1 MPNFKEPTTPEEQSE
16 QLSAPE
22 QNDALEQDKQGPE
35 DELSPE
41 SLQKKFDQ
49 QDAQSDEVIGQAD
62 ELLDHI
68 DGIDDEEPEVTE
80 RLNGVINKISEAI
93 RKSNALKIAITA
105 GAFFMTTAAHAGTTL
120 DAVNEAVA
128 QQTQEYNKQHT
139 THNTASEY
147 INAQKVRRNRMIIAR
162 NGRLKSEADRHTPNS
177 SINSIFEAIKKD
189 TRSRDQILQDS
200 LKGAKFGTSKLKRL
214 HRLEKYTTV
223 NSLGNMQQGMLRKNR
238 ERLNNIHIGGIYGN
252 DQPSHLKFQSYN
264 NVDSN
269 SISADPTSSVGI
281 GGINVD
287 NNR

>member
-1 MPNFKEPTTPEEQSE
+1 MPNFKEPTIPEEQSE

-22 QNDALEQDKQGPE
+22 QNDALEQDERGLE
-35 DELSPE
+35 DELSPK

-49 QDAQSDEVIGQAD
+49 QDAQSDEVIEQTNK
-62 ELLDHI
+62 LLDHI

-80 RLNGVINKISEAI
+80 RLNEKTGKLSRKTEKIKAVT
-93 RKSNALKIAITA
+93 KALTLLAFLAPAAAQA
-105 GAFFMTTAAHAGTTL
+105 GTL
-120 DAVNEAVA
+120 DAVKGTVT
-128 QQTQEYNKQHT
+128 QTQEYNKQHT

-223 NSLGNMQQGMLRKNR
+223 NSLGNMQQGILKNR
-238 ERLNNIHIGGIYGN
+238 ERLNNIHIGEIYSN
-252 DQPSHLKFQSYN
+252 DQPLDVEFQSHN
-264 NVDSN
+264 NVDRN
-269 SISADPTSSVGI
+269 NIYADPTSDVSI
-281 GGINVD
+281 GSIDV
-287 NNR
+287 NNK